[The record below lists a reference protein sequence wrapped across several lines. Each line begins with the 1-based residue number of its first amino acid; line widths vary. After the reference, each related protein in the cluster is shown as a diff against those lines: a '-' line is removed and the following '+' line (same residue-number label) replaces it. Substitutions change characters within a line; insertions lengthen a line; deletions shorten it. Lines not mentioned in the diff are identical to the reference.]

1 MKQEYKEQSERL
13 GVATA
18 VERSLP
24 AGSVPRG
31 QSPMELLTPR
41 ELSLTTEVQTP
52 AAPIRV
58 TISDPSDT
66 LGDPLV
72 EGTLRQLVVTTGRLV
87 ADRKVPGSGVT
98 APYQKIDDS
107 GRLELSLEV
116 MKKTGAAAATKPAKT
131 SKASGSKMREMPL
144 KKVSRVFD
152 IQKDSQIKKRFTRVP
167 YTDMPACFNQSTW
180 SPAINMY
187 QPPLGTS
194 L

>member
-1 MKQEYKEQSERL
+1 M
-13 GVATA
+13 ATA

-31 QSPMELLTPR
+31 QSPMKLLTAR

-52 AAPIRV
+52 AAPNRV

-87 ADRKVPGSGVT
+87 ADKSVPGSGVT
-98 APYQKIDDS
+98 APYGKIDDS
-107 GRLELSLEV
+107 GNLELSSEV
-116 MKKTGAAAATKPAKT
+116 MKKTGAATATKPAET
-131 SKASGSKMREMPL
+131 SNVSGRKMREMPL

-152 IQKDSQIKKRFTRVP
+152 IQKDSETMNSFTRVP
-167 YTDMPACFNQSTW
+167 YMDMPACFNQSTW
-180 SPAINMY
+180 SPAMNMCNHRSERRFDIGR
-187 QPPLGTS
+187 LVW
-194 L
+194 